1 MPGDEANERGRMLL
15 ARLCLLDSVVLCGQA
30 SSHCVN
36 FSGRDLAAAWRRTT
50 AGSSEEEAR
59 RRMAGLVVLK
69 DGTSP
74 VPGFEVSRV
83 NMTSF
88 SCFLDPFEFG
98 SGGKDSMR
106 GACPIHLRD
115 LEVARVPCPTV
126 I

>member
-15 ARLCLLDSVVLCGQA
+15 ARLCLLDSVIVCGQA

-59 RRMAGLVVLK
+59 RRMAGLVILK

-74 VPGFEVSRV
+74 VPGFEVSCV
-83 NMTSF
+83 NTVYFICS
-88 SCFLDPFEFG
+88 LDLVEL
-98 SGGKDSMR
+98 SS
-106 GACPIHLRD
+106 
-115 LEVARVPCPTV
+115 E
-126 I
+126 